1 MEKKLEQLAEKQSW
15 IQTQLAQA
23 KRQQQRLENRRNYYE
38 SGDRKKRTHRL
49 ITRGAAIES
58 IVPEIKPMS
67 ETEFYEMMEYILSMP
82 EVNSLVMRAAARAAL
97 LAGSSSSDSD
107 AANPSSPDQR
117 QGTGG

>member
-67 ETEFYEMMEYILSMP
+67 ETEFYEMMEHILSMP
-82 EVNSLVMRAAARAAL
+82 EVNSLVLPAATKAAL
-97 LAGSSSSDSD
+97 LAGSSSSD
-107 AANPSSPDQR
+107 AANPSPPDQR

>member
-1 MEKKLEQLAEKQSW
+1 M
-15 IQTQLAQA
+15 
-23 KRQQQRLENRRNYYE
+23 
-38 SGDRKKRTHRL
+38 

-58 IVPEIKPMS
+58 IVPETRPMS

-97 LAGSSSSDSD
+97 LAGSSSFD
-107 AANPSSPDQR
+107 ADNPLSPDQR

>member
-1 MEKKLEQLAEKQSW
+1 MEKKLEQLAEKESW
-15 IQTQLAQA
+15 IQTQLTQA

-67 ETEFYEMMEYILSMP
+67 EREFYEMMEYILSMP
-82 EVNSLVMRAAARAAL
+82 EVNSLVKRAADRAAL
-97 LAGSSSSDSD
+97 LVGSSSTD
-107 AANPSSPDQR
+107 AANSSSPDQR

>member
-82 EVNSLVMRAAARAAL
+82 EVNSLVLRAAARAAL
-97 LAGSSSSDSD
+97 LAESSFSD
-107 AANPSSPDQR
+107 AANPFSPDQQ

>member
-1 MEKKLEQLAEKQSW
+1 MEKKLEQLVEKESW
-15 IQTQLAQA
+15 VQTQLAQV

-67 ETEFYEMMEYILSMP
+67 ETEFYEMMEHILSMP
-82 EVNSLVMRAAARAAL
+82 EVNSLVLRAATKAAL
-97 LAGSSSSDSD
+97 LAGSSSSD
-107 AANPSSPDQR
+107 AANPSPPDQR

>member
-1 MEKKLEQLAEKQSW
+1 MEKKLEQLAEKESW

-97 LAGSSSSDSD
+97 LAGSSSSD

-117 QGTGG
+117 QGKGG

>member
-1 MEKKLEQLAEKQSW
+1 MEKKLEQLVEKESW
-15 IQTQLAQA
+15 VQTQLAQA

-67 ETEFYEMMEYILSMP
+67 ETEFYEMMEHILSMP
-82 EVNSLVMRAAARAAL
+82 EVNSLVLRAARAAL
-97 LAGSSSSDSD
+97 LARSSSSDSD